1 MKSNTNH
8 FQGARMVLANG
19 APIEDLRLGKGREL
33 ALSSS
38 TGEINA
44 SNVQDAARIIGDLMK
59 AVSSGQIVPSHMA
72 PQEGMSAAHASQERR
87 EILIEAMQDA
97 TKWNALGASLA
108 QRIEEQTARDGFVR
122 KLMIGNTLRQ
132 GEFQRV
138 PMPAYDT
145 LAVVATSQANVGYQ
159 TIRQRMFQPSEF
171 EIIANV
177 RVENLDIQQVNGDLL
192 DHAYNDGLNAIMVAE
207 DRLWKKAADA
217 SVGTVNPLELIAGE
231 LTPKHLGRLR
241 QQVARWNLPATTV
254 LLSND
259 YWADVIGSNDFATF
273 FDPITKYDLVMN
285 GQIGTLVGMNI
296 ITDAFRQPNQKVL
309 EPGEIYVVADAQNHG
324 AYSTRG
330 GIQSTPTTGADH
342 GNSTRG
348 WFMSSPF
355 SLVLANIRSVAKA
368 RRLA

>member
-1 MKSNTNH
+1 MPHKTL
-8 FQGARMVLANG
+8 QGAKMVLRNG
-19 APIEDLRLGKGREL
+19 APIEDLRLGAGREL

-38 TGEINA
+38 TGELNA
-44 SNVQDAARIIGDLMK
+44 SSVQDAAKIIGDLMK
-59 AVSSGQIVPSHMA
+59 AVASGQIIPEHMA
-72 PQEGMSAAHASQERR
+72 PQHKMTALANADARR
-87 EILIEAMQDA
+87 EVLVEALQDA
-97 TKWNALGASLA
+97 DKWQALGASLA
-108 QRIEEQTARDGFVR
+108 QRIEEQAARDGFVR

-132 GEFQRV
+132 GEMQRV

-145 LAVVATSQANVGYQ
+145 LAVVATSSSNVGYQ
-159 TIRQRMFQPSEF
+159 TIRQRVFQPSEF
-171 EIIANV
+171 ELQANV

-207 DRLWKKAADA
+207 DRLWKKAADT
-217 SVGTVNPLELIAGE
+217 SVGGVNELELIAGE

-241 QQVARWNLPATTV
+241 QRVARWNLPVTTII
-254 LLSND
+254 LSND
-259 YWADVIGSNDFATF
+259 YWEDVIGSNDFATF
-273 FDPITKYDLVMN
+273 FDPITKYDLVLN

-309 EPGEIYVVADAQNHG
+309 NPGELYVVADAQNHG

-330 GIQSTPTTGADH
+330 GISSTPTSGADH

-348 WFMSSPF
+348 WFMTSPF
-355 SLVLANIRSVAKA
+355 TLCLANIRSVAKA

>member
-1 MKSNTNH
+1 MPQQH

-38 TGEINA
+38 TGELNA
-44 SNVQDAARIIGDLMK
+44 SSVKDAAAIIGEMMK
-59 AVSSGQIVPSHMA
+59 AVASGQIIPANQA
-72 PQEGMSAAHASQERR
+72 PQSKMTAMAAAEARR
-87 EILIEAMQDA
+87 EVLVEALGDSE
-97 TKWNALGASLA
+97 KWSALGASLA
-108 QRIEEQTARDGFVR
+108 QRIEEQAARDGFVR
-122 KLMIGNTLRQ
+122 KLMLGNTLRQ
-132 GEFQRV
+132 GEIQRV

-145 LAVVATSQANVGYQ
+145 LAVVATSSSNVGYQ
-159 TIRQRMFQPSEF
+159 TIRQRVFQPAEF
-171 EIIANV
+171 EIQANV

-207 DRLWKKAADA
+207 DRLWKKAADQA
-217 SVGTVNPLELIAGE
+217 VGAVNPLELIAGE
-231 LTPKHLGRLR
+231 LTPKHLARLR
-241 QQVARWNLPATTV
+241 QRVARWNLPVTTV

-259 YWADVIGSNDFATF
+259 YWEDVIGSNDFATF
-273 FDPITKYDLVMN
+273 FDPITKYDLVLN

-309 EPGEIYVVADAQNHG
+309 NPGEIYVVADAQNHG

-330 GIQSTPTTGADH
+330 GIASTPTSGADH

-348 WFMSSPF
+348 WFMTSPF
-355 SLVLANIRSVAKA
+355 SLVLANVRSVAKA

>member
-1 MKSNTNH
+1 MPHTAL
-8 FQGARMVLANG
+8 QGARMVLANG
-19 APIEDLRLGKGREL
+19 APLEDLRLGKGREL

-38 TGEINA
+38 TGELNA
-44 SNVQDAARIIGDLMK
+44 SSVQDAAVIIGDLMK
-59 AVSSGQIVPSHMA
+59 AVASGQIIPGHMA
-72 PQEGMSAAHASQERR
+72 PQHQMTATAASEARR
-87 EILIEAMQDA
+87 EVMVEALQDPA
-97 TKWNALGASLA
+97 KWQALGASLA
-108 QRIEEQTARDGFVR
+108 QRIEEQAARDGFVR

-132 GEFQRV
+132 GEMQRV

-145 LAVVATSQANVGYQ
+145 LAVVATSSSNVGYQ
-159 TIRQRMFQPSEF
+159 TIRQRVFQPAEF
-171 EIIANV
+171 ELQANV

-207 DRLWKKAADA
+207 DRLWKQAADT
-217 SVGTVNPLELIAGE
+217 SVGGVNELELIAGE
-231 LTPKHLGRLR
+231 LTPKHLARMR
-241 QQVARWNLPATTV
+241 QRVARWNLPVSTII
-254 LLSND
+254 LSND
-259 YWADVIGSNDFATF
+259 YWEDVIGSSDFASF
-273 FDPITKYDLVMN
+273 FDPITKYDLVLN

-309 EPGEIYVVADAQNHG
+309 NPGEIYVVADAQNHG

-330 GIQSTPTTGADH
+330 GISSTPTSGADH

-355 SLVLANIRSVAKA
+355 SLCLSNIRSVAKA